1 VRFRLGEINSA
12 TPVNFCI
19 LECSSSWAKS
29 HPGSLIPKPMLRIL
43 LYDKESKA
51 LEVFLTLDSDYTKA
65 KTIINPLDISLAN
78 SIMIISTSVI

>member
-1 VRFRLGEINSA
+1 
-12 TPVNFCI
+12 
-19 LECSSSWAKS
+19 
-29 HPGSLIPKPMLRIL
+29 MLRIL